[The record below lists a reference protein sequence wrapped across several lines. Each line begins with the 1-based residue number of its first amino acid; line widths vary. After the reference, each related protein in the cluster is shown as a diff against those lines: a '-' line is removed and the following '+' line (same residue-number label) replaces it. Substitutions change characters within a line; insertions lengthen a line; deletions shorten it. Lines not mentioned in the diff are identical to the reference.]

1 MSVYRVGVDI
11 GGTFTDFVLVDERS
25 GAMHFAKQLTT
36 PRDPSVAVLA
46 GVRDLLAA
54 HAVPISQVESIV
66 HGTTLAT
73 NAVIERRGAVTGLLT
88 TRGFGD
94 VLDLARERRY
104 DLFDLRLTFPAPL
117 VPRSLR
123 REVGERVRY
132 DGEIVQPLDPA
143 EVERAVGELV
153 SAHRI
158 ESLAVCLVHSYINP
172 TNEDRIRALVEERF
186 PQLSLSTS
194 SEVFPFVGEY
204 ERFTTTT
211 INAYVQ
217 PMIDRYLSRLG
228 HELAREGFGGSLHVM
243 TSAGGTMTL
252 DTARRFPVR
261 LLESGP
267 VAGASMSA
275 TIGRQLSAPDL
286 LSFDMGGTTAKGCII
301 LGYEPRKKYEFEVA
315 RVHEF
320 KPGSGLPVRGP
331 FIDMVEIGAGGGSI
345 AEVDSR
351 GLIRVGPR
359 SAGADPGPACYARGG
374 RHATLTDANLVLGYL
389 DPEFFN
395 GGQMKL
401 DVQAARDAIQERI
414 AQPLGL
420 GLAAAAWGIH
430 EIINEDVARAFRVH
444 AAERGVDYRRCSMVA
459 FGGSGPIHALR
470 VARKLRIPRV
480 VFPVGAGVMS
490 AVGLLVSPL
499 SFDAVRSHRVMLD
512 ELQAETFAGHFR
524 APVEEAV
531 GPLEAAGIA
540 RPLMRIERRLDMRY
554 EGQGFEIEVPVPDE
568 EHSAGSLARLPA
580 LFGARYAE
588 LFAVSS
594 NSQPLEIV
602 NWKVAV
608 TGPRPAM
615 ADAYRLAGGRA
626 SGHAQKSTRSACFDA
641 GSPYTDCTVYDR
653 YALRPG
659 DEIHGPALIEER
671 ESTCVIGPRD
681 RVRVDERLNLTAELG
696 PGGDAA

>member
-1 MSVYRVGVDI
+1 MSVYRVGIDI
-11 GGTFTDFVLVDERS
+11 GGTFTDFVLVDERT

-36 PRDPSVAVLA
+36 PRDSSVAVLA

-54 HAVPISQVESIV
+54 RGVPIAEVQSIV
-66 HGTTLAT
+66 HGTTLPT

-104 DLFDLRLTFPAPL
+104 DLFDLRLTFPAAL
-117 VPRSLR
+117 IPRTLR

-132 DGEIVQPLDPA
+132 DGEALQPLDLV

-153 SAHRI
+153 EAHRI
-158 ESLAVCLVHSYINP
+158 ESLAVCLLHAYINP
-172 TNEDRIRALVEERF
+172 AHEDRIRALVRERF
-186 PQLSLSTS
+186 PHLSVSTS
-194 SEVFPFVGEY
+194 AEVFPFMGEY
-204 ERFTTTT
+204 ARFTTTT

-217 PMIDRYLSRLG
+217 PMMDRYLSRLES
-228 HELAREGFGGSLHVM
+228 ELALEGFGGTLYVM

-252 DTARRFPVR
+252 ATARRFPVR

-267 VAGASMSA
+267 VAGALMSA
-275 TIGRQLSAPDL
+275 TIGRQLGAPDL
-286 LSFDMGGTTAKGCII
+286 LAFDMGGTTAKGCII
-301 LGYEPRKKYEFEVA
+301 LGHELRKKYEFEVA

-345 AEVDSR
+345 AEVDPR

-359 SAGADPGPACYARGG
+359 SAGADPGPACYGRGG
-374 RHATLTDANLVLGYL
+374 QQATLTDANLVLGYL

-395 GGQMKL
+395 GGQMQL
-401 DVQAARDAIQERI
+401 DVEAAREAVTEGI
-414 AQPLGL
+414 AHPLGL
-420 GLAAAAWGIH
+420 DLAAAAWGIH

-444 AAERGVDYRRCSMVA
+444 AAERGVDYRRCSMVG

-499 SFDAVRSHRVMLD
+499 SFDAVRSHRVPLD
-512 ELQAETFAGHFR
+512 ELKPESFAEHFR
-524 APVEEAV
+524 ALVEEAV

-540 RPLMRIERRLDMRY
+540 RGLIRIERRLDMRY
-554 EGQGFEIEVPVPDE
+554 EGQGFEIEVPVPDDD
-568 EHSAGSLARLPA
+568 HPAGALDRLPA
-580 LFGARYAE
+580 LFEARYAE
-588 LFAVSS
+588 LFAVTS
-594 NSQPLEIV
+594 NSQPIEIV

-608 TGPRPAM
+608 TGPRPEM

-626 SGHAQKSTRSACFDA
+626 PGHARKGTRSAYFA
-641 GSPYTDCTVYDR
+641 ELARYTECAVYDR
-653 YALRPG
+653 YALHPG
-659 DEIHGPALIEER
+659 EELSGPALIEER
-671 ESTCVIGPRD
+671 ESTCVIGPSD
-681 RVRVDERLNLTAELG
+681 RVRVDERLNLIADLG
-696 PGGDAA
+696 QGGDGA